1 MNIKK
6 IKVPNSRFFYIPHAG
21 EGNWTTSLGMLQNKM
36 DKDTPFISA
45 NRFYQIFV
53 QTTQKWLV
61 GRDVIGPLRQDLTG
75 IFIADFKMGEIE
87 SLEIKNPNLTFD
99 EIFNTAEEILG
110 KRDDL
115 NRIFSIRV
123 AQGDPLVSPMEL
135 RFFPKNYLIPKLT
148 F

>member
-1 MNIKK
+1 MIIKK
-6 IKVPNSRFFYIPHAG
+6 IKVPNSRFFYTPHVG
-21 EGNWTTSLGMLQNKM
+21 DGNWTTSLGTLQNKM
-36 DKDTPFISA
+36 DKDTPLINA

-53 QTTQKWLV
+53 QTAQKWLV
-61 GRDVIGPLRQDLTG
+61 GRDVIGPIRQDLTG

-87 SLEIKNPNLTFD
+87 SLEIKNLNLTFA

-123 AQGDPLVSPMEL
+123 AQVYPLVSPIEL
-135 RFFPKNYLIPKLT
+135 RFFPNNYLIPKLT